1 MMTDPRPPEGPDR
14 DALRQRIYDAVGG
27 VLYGPGQAQSDTDFL
42 DQCADAVL
50 ALLPTPPAPGCPS
63 GRCEHRADAHTTHPA
78 GLCLI
83 RGCPCPTPPAPGG
96 TSEPPPDTSWTKTA
110 RVRESGIDGPIH
122 RFLTGRHHDKPTPP
136 APGDQPCAECGVEEN
151 RHGTVDGCS
160 GFRPLPAPGDG
171 EGLRAERE
179 HFVRAAAV
187 NVGQDIMAADVR
199 FLFDR
204 LDEARAALAAR
215 DTDTADRAL
224 AAELAKAHARIASL
238 EWLLRHA
245 GPIPEPHNTAWTPL
259 SPPAPGD
266 GEGLRAEV
274 ERLIEK
280 PWALRDQRGQTVMAV
295 PVRDLAMALHR
306 TAALAARDTDQG
318 CTGAHDC
325 PATRHIHGCFAE
337 RDTDQGAGTEA
348 VNVAMRPLYAAI
360 DQADAALEA
369 IHSALPVALA
379 ALARATPEVK

>member
-1 MMTDPRPPEGPDR
+1 MMTDPRPAEGPDR
-14 DALRQRIYDAVGG
+14 EALACCGMCDDDCDCESVESCLRDWRQRAEKAEHA
-27 VLYGPGQAQSDTDFL
+27 LS
-42 DQCADAVL
+42 
-50 ALLPTPPAPGCPS
+50 LLPTSPAPGCPS

-215 DTDTADRAL
+215 DTDQGAGEAL
-224 AAELAKAHARIASL
+224 
-238 EWLLRHA
+238 
-245 GPIPEPHNTAWTPL
+245 
-259 SPPAPGD
+259 
-266 GEGLRAEV
+266 AEV
-274 ERLIEK
+274 ERLVAK

-295 PVRDLAMALHR
+295 PIHDLR
-306 TAALAARDTDQG
+306 T
-318 CTGAHDC
+318 
-325 PATRHIHGCFAE
+325 
-337 RDTDQGAGTEA
+337 
-348 VNVAMRPLYAAI
+348 
-360 DQADAALEA
+360 
-369 IHSALPVALA
+369 
-379 ALARATPEVK
+379 ALARATPEAGEHNPDECAKHRGCYQ

>member
-1 MMTDPRPPEGPDR
+1 MMTDPRPAEGPDR
-14 DALRQRIYDAVGG
+14 EALACCGMCDDDCDCESVESCLRDWRQRAEKAEHA
-27 VLYGPGQAQSDTDFL
+27 LS
-42 DQCADAVL
+42 
-50 ALLPTPPAPGCPS
+50 LLPTSPAPGCPS

-83 RGCPCPTPPAPGG
+83 RGCPCPTPPAPGE
-96 TSEPPPDTSWTKTA
+96 EPETLAET
-110 RVRESGIDGPIH
+110 VE
-122 RFLTGRHHDKPTPP
+122 RFRIPEIPP

-215 DTDTADRAL
+215 DTDQGAGEAL
-224 AAELAKAHARIASL
+224 
-238 EWLLRHA
+238 
-245 GPIPEPHNTAWTPL
+245 
-259 SPPAPGD
+259 
-266 GEGLRAEV
+266 AEV
-274 ERLIEK
+274 ERLVAK

-295 PVRDLAMALHR
+295 PIHDLR
-306 TAALAARDTDQG
+306 T
-318 CTGAHDC
+318 
-325 PATRHIHGCFAE
+325 
-337 RDTDQGAGTEA
+337 
-348 VNVAMRPLYAAI
+348 
-360 DQADAALEA
+360 
-369 IHSALPVALA
+369 
-379 ALARATPEVK
+379 ALARATPEAGEHNPDECAKHRGCYQ